1 MLGIVISLPYCS
13 LGWCEAAVG
22 REMVLAS
29 GPAVDSGW
37 CGVGCSNLSGF
48 EGHSD
53 YALEEVKF
61 ATSGNRF
68 SVIDFPRSSQSV
80 SI

>member
-37 CGVGCSNLSGF
+37 CGVGCSNWSGL
-48 EGHSD
+48 EGHSN
-53 YALEEVKF
+53 YALVGVKF
-61 ATSGNRF
+61 ATSG
-68 SVIDFPRSSQSV
+68 IDFR
-80 SI
+80 